1 MPLRSRN
8 AFIGAALC
16 AGLLPVVWLL
26 AFHVGF
32 VERADQA
39 IFKGF
44 LDLQRSLIPRIA
56 KHVAQICDPK
66 PYTCLAVVP
75 VAIALL
81 RRRRRMAITLA
92 VILLSA
98 PATTELIKPLLAH
111 TRAHSLFG
119 EAQPVGPVSW
129 PSGHATAAMSLALTA
144 VLAVPARLRPVT
156 AALGALF
163 AIVVSYS
170 FLTLGWHYPS
180 DVFGGFLVA
189 ATWTLL
195 GVGVLLAT
203 DRRHRPVPADE
214 VTETHVSVAR
224 ALAPVWIAVAV
235 AALLAALILA
245 IRPHEVVDYAQAHK
259 AFVIGAAAIGAA
271 GMALATGIMLAVRR

>member
-1 MPLRSRN
+1 VPLRSRN

-16 AGLLPVVWLL
+16 AALLPVVWLL

-32 VERADQA
+32 VQRADQS

-44 LDLQRSLIPRIA
+44 LDLHRGLIPRIA
-56 KHVAQICDPK
+56 KHVAQVCDPK
-66 PYTCLAVVP
+66 PYTCLAVLP

-119 EAQPVGPVSW
+119 AAQPVGPTSW

-144 VLAVPARLRPVT
+144 VLAVPGRFRPAV
-156 AALGALF
+156 AVVGALF
-163 AIVVSYS
+163 AVAVSYS
-170 FLTLGWHYPS
+170 FLTLGWHYPT

-195 GVGVLLAT
+195 GVGVLLAS
-203 DRRHRPVPADE
+203 DRRHRRPAE
-214 VTETHVSVAR
+214 EATEAQVSIAR
-224 ALAPVWIAVAV
+224 ALAPVWIAV
-235 AALLAALILA
+235 LAAAVLACLVLA